1 MIMKKNN
8 IGGKSTEL
16 LVPQSRFRRELNQWM
31 RRISQDNITVVVTR
45 NKKVIAYA
53 VPHAL
58 CEQGL

>member
-1 MIMKKNN
+1 MKKNN
-8 IGGKSTEL
+8 IGGKKGTEL

-31 RRISQDNITVVVTR
+31 RRISQDNITVAVTR
-45 NKKVIAYA
+45 NKKVIAHA